1 MVEPI
6 ARGDR
11 GPAVEDI
18 QRRLLAL
25 GYDLGPTGVDGVF
38 LGRTLAAVREFQ
50 AERGLS
56 EDGVVGDETWA
67 ALVDA
72 TFRLGDRLLYLRFPY
87 LHGGDVKALQGALNV
102 LGFWCGPPDGVF
114 GAFTERAVREFQSNV
129 GLPADGI
136 VGADTVSALEH
147 LRHVWQ
153 GKDPSAPYALPA
165 GPARAAEALRRLDV
179 SIVWS
184 DACGRDVAE
193 RVANLAR
200 AAEPSALV
208 RVVGAAEPVSEGLR
222 LRIVCTGGRAPERGV
237 PLIVLPEDAPAEGR
251 FMAAFRAAP
260 GCQEAIVQVPAAAA
274 QDEHAAQ
281 ASAVRILDGLCAVV
295 G

>member
-1 MVEPI
+1 MVAPI

-11 GPAVEDI
+11 GPAVEDV

-87 LHGGDVKALQGALNV
+87 LHGGDVRTLQGALNV
-102 LGFWCGPPDGVF
+102 LGFWCGALDGVF
-114 GAFTERAVREFQSNV
+114 GAFTERAVREFQRNV

-136 VGADTVSALEH
+136 VGADTVGALER

-153 GKDPSAPYALPA
+153 GKDPTVPYAPAA
-165 GPARAAEALRRLDV
+165 GPARAADALARVDV
-179 SIVWS
+179 SLTWS
-184 DACGRDVAE
+184 DECGRDVAE
-193 RVANLAR
+193 RVANLAS
-200 AAEPSALV
+200 AARPGATVRLVEPGSAASGLLV
-208 RVVGAAEPVSEGLR
+208 RIGCGSEAVSD
-222 LRIVCTGGRAPERGV
+222 GV
-237 PLIVLPEDAPAEGR
+237 PQIVLPEDTPAEGR
-251 FMAAFRAAP
+251 FVAAFRA
-260 GCQEAIVQVPAAAA
+260 VPDCREVVVRVPPSAAR
-274 QDEHAAQ
+274 DEHAAQ